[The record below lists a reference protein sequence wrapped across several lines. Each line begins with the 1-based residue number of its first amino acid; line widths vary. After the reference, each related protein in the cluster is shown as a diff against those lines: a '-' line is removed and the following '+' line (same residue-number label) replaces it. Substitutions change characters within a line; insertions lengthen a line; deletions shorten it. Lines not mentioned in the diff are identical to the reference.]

1 LSIKGVKRLWSPFRL
16 IGIARKLPNFTRKN
30 LDLIE
35 WLFWFVIRLIKEF
48 WGFPLWFL
56 GKDYTFEV
64 AN

>member
-1 LSIKGVKRLWSPFRL
+1 MP
-16 IGIARKLPNFTRKN
+16 IGIGRKLPNFIRKN
-30 LDLIE
+30 LDLIG

-56 GKDYTFEV
+56 GKDYTVEV